1 MLWSLRG
8 VKLRELISRL
18 LQVANYDLT
27 GYTAEMQYIP
37 EQVHKKSSRGPA
49 SLRSIAGKSS
59 SQVSGHF
66 AGHKF
71 DLSKGQPVHHQTARY
86 ENHPSL
92 RFDKSKY
99 VSPAAFAAA
108 LAGKRNASKPRV
120 GAAQSRF
127 MTSNDKG
134 QLMVG
139 MAADTSS
146 AAGQTFQNPR
156 PTGLPAE
163 GVFRTQF
170 EMSMQAMDGEPAD
183 IPDLRFAEDFE
194 AQNNTSALERNQRA
208 RRPSAR
214 ARESL
219 QLAME
224 MAQSTEITPEKP
236 RGKKVQFSRSSR
248 NQADQVEDERER
260 GGEKDGK
267 SSYLSWPAQDTR
279 IEAPAAAAELIGF
292 CIRQGNDLVH
302 LNNPKLVSNS
312 RLFRVTGIFKVIN
325 IVAAVMARSRA
336 QNPYSRNRFQTSTG
350 RAGSLWIGDFDH
362 RRCATGTT

>member
-1 MLWSLRG
+1 M
-8 VKLRELISRL
+8 LRELMSTL

-27 GYTAEMQYIP
+27 GYTAEMQYVP
-37 EQVHKKSSRGPA
+37 GPVRKKTSRGPA
-49 SLRSIAGKSS
+49 SLQSIAGKSS
-59 SQVSGHF
+59 SQASGHF
-66 AGHKF
+66 AGQKS
-71 DLSKGQPVHHQTARY
+71 DLSKGQPVRHQTERY

-99 VSPAAFAAA
+99 VSPAAFATE
-108 LAGKRNASKPRV
+108 LARKRNASKPRV

-146 AAGQTFQNPR
+146 AAGQTFQNRR

-170 EMSMQAMDGEPAD
+170 EMSMEAMEEEPAD
-183 IPDLRFAEDFE
+183 IPDLRFAEDFG
-194 AQNNTSALERNQRA
+194 AQDTTSALERNQRA

-224 MAQSTEITPEKP
+224 MAQSTEITPEKS
-236 RGKKVQFSRSSR
+236 RGKKAQRSRSSR
-248 NQADQVEDERER
+248 KQADQIEDEGER
-260 GGEKDGK
+260 GGENDGK
-267 SSYLSWPAQDTR
+267 SSYLSWPAQETR
-279 IEAPAAAAELIGF
+279 IEAPAAAAELVGF

-312 RLFRVTGIFKVIN
+312 HLFQATSVFEVT
-325 IVAAVMARSRA
+325 
-336 QNPYSRNRFQTSTG
+336 
-350 RAGSLWIGDFDH
+350 
-362 RRCATGTT
+362 

>member
-1 MLWSLRG
+1 VR
-8 VKLRELISRL
+8 
-18 LQVANYDLT
+18 
-27 GYTAEMQYIP
+27 
-37 EQVHKKSSRGPA
+37 
-49 SLRSIAGKSS
+49 
-59 SQVSGHF
+59 
-66 AGHKF
+66 
-71 DLSKGQPVHHQTARY
+71 HQTERY

-99 VSPAAFAAA
+99 VSPAAFATE
-108 LAGKRNASKPRV
+108 LARKRNASRPRV

-146 AAGQTFQNPR
+146 AAGQTFQNRR

-170 EMSMQAMDGEPAD
+170 EMSMEAMEEEPAD
-183 IPDLRFAEDFE
+183 IPDLRFAEDFG
-194 AQNNTSALERNQRA
+194 AQDTTSALERNQRA

-224 MAQSTEITPEKP
+224 MAQSTEITPEKS
-236 RGKKVQFSRSSR
+236 RGKKAQRSRSSR
-248 NQADQVEDERER
+248 KQADQIEDEGER
-260 GGEKDGK
+260 GGENDGK
-267 SSYLSWPAQDTR
+267 SSYLSWPAQETR
-279 IEAPAAAAELIGF
+279 IEAPAAAAELVGF

-312 RLFRVTGIFKVIN
+312 HLFQATSVFEVI
-325 IVAAVMARSRA
+325 
-336 QNPYSRNRFQTSTG
+336 
-350 RAGSLWIGDFDH
+350 
-362 RRCATGTT
+362 